1 MRKENAIFFVSG
13 LAFGVLLGYFVFQ
26 SLAQAPVVVSGRE
39 ASSAQQ
45 ELAPERR
52 LVDPQEIAALERL
65 AADNPDDAE
74 VRIRMGVLYFE
85 SGQYEQAADWLRQA
99 IAKDAENLHARN
111 HLALA
116 LAGMGRIDDAVS
128 EFEAASALDPS
139 HPQTLLGLGR
149 VLLYG
154 KRDVQRGIG
163 VWEKLVEVAP
173 ASPEAQSIREEV
185 EALKSAHSG
194 G

>member
-26 SLAQAPVVVSGRE
+26 SLAQAPMDGSSGVVSP
-39 ASSAQQ
+39 AQPQ
-45 ELAPERR
+45 SVPAPR
-52 LVDPQEIAALERL
+52 LVDPQEAAALEPL

-74 VRIRMGVLYFE
+74 VRIRIGILYLE
-85 SGQYEQAADWLRQA
+85 SGQYQQAVDWLRQA
-99 IAKDAENLHARN
+99 TVSDEENLHARS
-111 HLALA
+111 HLAVGLA
-116 LAGMGRIDDAVS
+116 EMGRYDEAVS
-128 EFEAASALDPS
+128 EYEAALALDPS
-139 HPQTLLGLGR
+139 HPQSLFGLGR

-154 KRDVQRGIG
+154 KKDVQRGIA

-173 ASPEAQSIREEV
+173 NSPEAQNVREEV
-185 EALKSAHSG
+185 EALKAAHG